1 MYAPPPILPMSL
13 SCVPSSK
20 SISSPL
26 GGSDMKSSS
35 ESMAFKDGEPCS
47 VMGVEGPCAR
57 SVDVLRVLGGSCLDA
72 SVTHSSTFR
81 FLD

>member
-1 MYAPPPILPMSL
+1 MYPPPPRLATSL

-26 GGSDMKSSS
+26 GGSDINSSS
-35 ESMAFKDGEPCS
+35 ESMAFRDGEPCS
-47 VMGVEGPCAR
+47 VMGVEGPCAGR
-57 SVDVLRVLGGSCLDA
+57 DVLRDFGGLLDA
-72 SVTHSSTFR
+72 SVTLSSTFR

>member
-1 MYAPPPILPMSL
+1 
-13 SCVPSSK
+13 
-20 SISSPL
+20 
-26 GGSDMKSSS
+26 MKSSS

-47 VMGVEGPCAR
+47 VMGVDGPWA
-57 SVDVLRVLGGSCLDA
+57 VMAVVLRVLAGSSLDA